1 MTEQEKHL
9 AFLEREV
16 ANLQK
21 RVTNLE
27 KELAWIVF
35 NEDQQDAVDSYV
47 QILPETISRGQFP

>member
-9 AFLEREV
+9 AFLESEV

-35 NEDQQDAVDSYV
+35 DEDQQDAVDSFRYEV
-47 QILPETISRGQFP
+47 YP